1 MDLGD
6 DLKKFAWLW
15 RGAMLDSVVMLI
27 SNATML
33 TGSKL
38 HDIWL
43 AQVLSD
49 SMVLVTSNAM
59 MLTGS
64 TRS

>member
-1 MDLGD
+1 M
-6 DLKKFAWLW
+6 
-15 RGAMLDSVVMLI
+15 VI
-27 SNATML
+27 SNAMML

>member
-1 MDLGD
+1 M
-6 DLKKFAWLW
+6 
-15 RGAMLDSVVMLI
+15 VI
-27 SNATML
+27 SNAMML
-33 TGSKL
+33 NGSKL